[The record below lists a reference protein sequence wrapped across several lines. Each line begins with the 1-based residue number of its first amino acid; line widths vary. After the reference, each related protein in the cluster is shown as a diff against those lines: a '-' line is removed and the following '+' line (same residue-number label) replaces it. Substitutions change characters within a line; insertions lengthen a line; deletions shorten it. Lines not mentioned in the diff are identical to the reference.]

1 MDLVKQ
7 ATRHL
12 AQGLCLSGQH
22 ADRFLRLRADLV
34 SSLLDHDRVAGQ
46 QLAQMRR
53 LATERCL
60 DGARMLGEYAIDL
73 ACSLAEGSV
82 DRLEPLGERSVN
94 WSVRS
99 ASDLAIAAAC
109 WPIASST
116 ALLCWTNELVKA
128 SERSARVRSSEIAP

>member
-1 MDLVKQ
+1 MNLVKQ

-34 SSLLDHDRVAGQ
+34 SGLLDHDRVAGQ

-60 DGARMLGEYAIDL
+60 DGARMLSEYAIDL
-73 ACSLAEGSV
+73 ACALAEGSV
-82 DRLEPLGERSVN
+82 DRLETLGERSG
-94 WSVRS
+94 
-99 ASDLAIAAAC
+99 DLLGAVGKRFVH
-109 WPIASST
+109 SSGLLADGELDSL
-116 ALLCWTNELVKA
+116 ALLDQ
-128 SERSARVRSSEIAP
+128 